1 VDAGILS
8 IYQIFCGYTLDQS
21 DETMVSPK
29 ISIPALESFLNKRLT
44 TGSFTIMVLILAGRF
59 ASHVTSKTAAA
70 GIAGIIFGSTFA
82 VHLFMIIMSNATVT
96 LRNSIAMDES
106 LLPR

>member
-1 VDAGILS
+1 MHACILS
-8 IYQIFCGYTLDQS
+8 IYQICCGYTLDQS
-21 DETMVSPK
+21 DEAMVSPK
-29 ISIPALESFLNKRLT
+29 ISFPPLESFLNKALT
-44 TGSFTIMVLILAGRF
+44 TRSFAIMVLILAGIF

-82 VHLFMIIMSNATVT
+82 VHLSMIIISNATIT
-96 LRNSIAMDES
+96 LRHSTTTDES